1 MNRRSFLKNS
11 IGSLLFGVLSTNKVL
26 AAVIDTIPL
35 NSMDVLLYAVQ
46 TKWGDWKIRATKW
59 TNLNSEKLKN
69 SEFNIDTFTMLGV
82 FDNSQIKKEQ
92 SKFAKQYS
100 AIRSL
105 HSVDHYQCTINGKNY
120 PISKQATYKSRSSG
134 GKTRV
139 MQNKKSG
146 YWVEM
151 TEKYSSENGKKN
163 IKHCQTKYAK
173 IAQQNSASYIIE
185 QVKNNSVV
193 KTWKGTKSFKGSQ
206 FNYATIKKH
215 IQNKTEYKEYFWRY
229 KKTTN
234 KKHRKSIW
242 TDIKIKKV
250 AKQCSYKAE
259 FRKNY
264 QQAFYMAKQLGI
276 FEEVTSHMKRPFP
289 INKGKSMSTEQ
300 KLKISNTLKNK
311 KYANIYN

>member
-234 KKHRKSIW
+234 KNHRKSEW
-242 TDIKIKKV
+242 TDIKIKEV
-250 AKQCSYKAE
+250 ALLCSYKAE
-259 FRKNY
+259 FKTKY
-264 QQAFYMAKQLGI
+264 QQAYSKAKELGI
-276 FEEVTSHMKRPFP
+276 FTEVTKHMKRPKAKNQYTNK
-289 INKGKSMSTEQ
+289 IN
-300 KLKISNTLKNK
+300 
-311 KYANIYN
+311 YDNIYN